1 MMARIAASLLVAFS
15 GSGCATD
22 LADINRQPALTAV
35 GSGLATG
42 STPRV
47 DVEAYPEDDYKTDP
61 GWEGSSADL
70 FRDRRAARVGDTVR
84 VKIAIDD
91 RATLDSTSDRSRR
104 ARVEGSLDF
113 SGLFNGVPSV
123 GNGEASLD
131 SRSDYKGEG
140 TTERAETIELLVAA
154 VVTNVLPNGNLVV
167 RGTQE
172 VRVNY
177 EVRELEVGG
186 IVDPLD
192 ITGNNT
198 VDYDR
203 MAEARISYGGRG
215 RIDEVQ
221 QPRWGQQ
228 IYDLIVPF

>member
-1 MMARIAASLLVAFS
+1 MTVKSVIAAGLGLLLA
-15 GSGCATD
+15 GCATD
-22 LADINRQPALTAV
+22 LADVNRQPNLTAV
-35 GSGLATG
+35 GSGLAAG
-42 STPRV
+42 ASPPV
-47 DVEAYPEDDYKTDP
+47 NVAAYPVADLKDDP

-70 FRDRRAARVGDTVR
+70 FRDRRAAQIGDTVR

-91 RATLDSTSDRSRR
+91 RASLDSTSDRSRR

-113 SGLFNGVPSV
+113 TGLFNAVPTI
-123 GNGEASLD
+123 GNGKATLD
-131 SRSDYKGEG
+131 SRSNYTGEG
-140 TTERAETIELLVAA
+140 ATERAETVELLVAA
-154 VVTNVLPNGNLVV
+154 VVTDVLANGNLVV

-203 MAEARISYGGRG
+203 LAEARISYGGRG

-228 IYDLIVPF
+228 VYDLIAPF

>member
-1 MMARIAASLLVAFS
+1 VIAARVLLAVAALAI
-15 GSGCATD
+15 GGCATD
-22 LADINRQPALTAV
+22 LADVNRQPALTPV
-35 GSGLATG
+35 GSGLAAA
-42 STPRV
+42 SAPV
-47 DVEAYPEDDYKTDP
+47 DVAAYPVDDFKTDP

-84 VKIAIDD
+84 VKIEIDD
-91 RATLDSTSDRSRR
+91 RASLDSTSDRSRR

-113 SGLFNGVPSV
+113 SGLFNGVPSN
-123 GNGEASLD
+123 GNGEVTLD
-131 SRSDYKGEG
+131 SRSNYTGEG
-140 TTERAETIELLVAA
+140 ATERAETIELLVAA
-154 VVTNVLPNGNLVV
+154 VVTDVLANGNLVV

-177 EVRELEVGG
+177 EVRELEIGG

-203 MAEARISYGGRG
+203 LAEARISYGGRG

-228 IYDLIVPF
+228 VYDLIAPF